1 MTPELILGFI
11 ILLAGVAA
19 SAFPR
24 ERDYISRLIH
34 VEMAGAGLMLIM
46 LAYNE
51 TIALLTF
58 VAVTAIATIVLIRVI
73 ERGEPCD

>member
-1 MTPELILGFI
+1 MNPELILGCI

-19 SAFPR
+19 AAFPR

-34 VEMAGAGLMLIM
+34 VEIAGTGLMLIM

-58 VAVTAIATIVLIRVI
+58 VAVTAIATIVLVRVI
-73 ERGEPCD
+73 ERGEPSD

>member
-1 MTPELILGFI
+1 MTPELILGLI
-11 ILLAGVAA
+11 IFLAGVII

-24 ERDYISRLIH
+24 EKDYLSRLIH
-34 VEMAGAGLMLIM
+34 VEIAATGLLLIM
-46 LAYNE
+46 LAYHE

-58 VAVTAIATIVLIRVI
+58 VSVTAITTIVLVRVI

>member
-1 MTPELILGFI
+1 MTPEFILGLI
-11 ILLAGVAA
+11 IFLTGVAV

-34 VEMAGAGLMLIM
+34 VEIAAIGLMLIM
-46 LAYNE
+46 LAYHE

-58 VAVTAIATIVLIRVI
+58 VAVTAISTIVLIRVI
-73 ERGEPCD
+73 ERGDPCD

>member
-1 MTPELILGFI
+1 MTPELILGLIIFI
-11 ILLAGVAA
+11 AGVVV

-24 ERDYISRLIH
+24 EKDYISRLIH
-34 VEMAGAGLMLIM
+34 VEIAATGLMLIM
-46 LAYNE
+46 LAYHE

-58 VAVTAIATIVLIRVI
+58 VSVTAITTIVLVRVI

>member
-1 MTPELILGFI
+1 MNPEFILGCI

-19 SAFPR
+19 AAFPR

-34 VEMAGAGLMLIM
+34 VEIAGIGLMLVM

-58 VAVTAIATIVLIRVI
+58 VAVTAIATIVLVRVI
-73 ERGEPCD
+73 ERGEPSD